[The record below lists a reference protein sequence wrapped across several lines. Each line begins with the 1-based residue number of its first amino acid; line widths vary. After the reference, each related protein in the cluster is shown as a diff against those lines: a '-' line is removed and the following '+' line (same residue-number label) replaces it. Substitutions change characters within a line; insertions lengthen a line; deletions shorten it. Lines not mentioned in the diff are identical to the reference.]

1 LAYDTLLAAFRSFH
15 SSSRNANEAKAVPEA
30 PKVSGIPYTSLTVG
44 APREIF
50 PDERRV
56 SLTPH
61 NVTLL
66 KKKGFAHVLV
76 EKHAGAQ
83 AQFLDEEYIAAGAA
97 IVSRNELFDRTDIML
112 KVQAPSVADEAKGMK
127 EGSTV
132 ISFLYPAKNKAVV
145 DALASRK
152 VNAFAM
158 DMIPRISRAQTFD
171 ALSSMANIAGYK
183 AVLEASNHFG
193 RYLTGQVTAAGK
205 IPPGKVL
212 VIGAGVAGL
221 SAIATARRLGA
232 IVRGFDTRSAAR
244 EQVQSLG
251 AEFLEVSIEEEGGG
265 AGGYAKEMSKEFIEA
280 EMALFLEQCKEVD
293 IVITTALIP
302 GRPAPKLI
310 LDYMVAAMKHGSV
323 IVDMAAE
330 AGGNCEATVPGK
342 LIVKN
347 GVTIIGYTD
356 LPSRLPTQSSTLYSN
371 NITKFL
377 LSIGENNAF
386 NIDLTDEVV
395 RGSIVVHQGA
405 ILPPVPRPAPPPA
418 ARPTPTVEEKA
429 ETLAITPWQK
439 ATREIATVTAGM
451 GSVVALGKMTGA
463 AFMSNF
469 FTFGLAGLVGYR
481 VVWGVAPALHSPLM
495 SVTNAISGM
504 VGVGGLFVMG
514 GGYLPET
521 VPQVLGA
528 LSVLLASVN
537 VAGGFVITKRMLDM
551 FKRPT
556 DPPEYSWLY
565 GIPAVVF
572 TGGFLAAASTG
583 MAGLV
588 QAGYLTSSMLCI
600 ASLSGLASQATA
612 RQGNALG
619 ILGVGSGILASL
631 LAVGFPPA
639 LLAQFAGL
647 ATIGG
652 TIGAIL
658 GRRITATELPQMVAA
673 LHSVVGLAAVF
684 TSIGSVLADPSHLST
699 LHLVTAYLGV
709 IIGGITFTGSIV
721 AFLKLAGKMGSRP
734 LMMPG
739 KHIINSGLLGANVLT
754 MAAFVTAAPTVPLVA
769 AGYLGASTVLSFIKG
784 FTTTAAI
791 GGADMPVVITVLN
804 AYSGFALVAEGFM
817 LDNPLLT
824 TVGSLIGVSGT
835 ILSYIMCVAMN
846 RSIINVLFGGIGTV
860 APSEVTQIEGT
871 VTKTNIEDTVEAL
884 ANSESVILVVGYGMA
899 VAKAQ
904 YPIAE
909 ICAMLR
915 AKGIKVRFAIHPVA
929 GRMPGQCNVLLAE
942 ASVPYD
948 IVLEMDE
955 INDDFNETDVTLVIG
970 ANDTVNPISLE
981 PGSPI
986 AGMPV
991 LHAWKSKQVIVMKR
1005 GMSSGYAD
1013 VPNPM
1018 FFMPN
1023 TKMLFGDAKDTCDAL
1038 KRGLEQRA

>member
-1 LAYDTLLAAFRSFH
+1 
-15 SSSRNANEAKAVPEA
+15 
-30 PKVSGIPYTSLTVG
+30 
-44 APREIF
+44 
-50 PDERRV
+50 
-56 SLTPH
+56 
-61 NVTLL
+61 
-66 KKKGFAHVLV
+66 
-76 EKHAGAQ
+76 
-83 AQFLDEEYIAAGAA
+83 
-97 IVSRNELFDRTDIML
+97 ML
-112 KVQAPSVADEAKGMK
+112 KVQAPSVAEEAKGMK

-280 EMALFLEQCKEVD
+280 EMALFLEQCKDVD

-302 GRPAPKLI
+302 GKPAPKLI
-310 LDYMVAAMKHGSV
+310 LDYMVAAMKQGSV

-342 LIVKN
+342 LVVKN

-405 ILPPVPRPAPPPA
+405 ILPPAPRPTPPAA
-418 ARPTPTVEEKA
+418 ARPTPKVEEKV

-451 GSVVALGKMTGA
+451 GSAVALGKMTGA

-521 VPQVLGA
+521 IPQVLGA
-528 LSVLLASVN
+528 LSVLLASV
-537 VAGGFVITKRMLDM
+537 M
-551 FKRPT
+551 
-556 DPPEYSWLY
+556 
-565 GIPAVVF
+565 
-572 TGGFLAAASTG
+572 
-583 MAGLV
+583 
-588 QAGYLTSSMLCI
+588 
-600 ASLSGLASQATA
+600 
-612 RQGNALG
+612 
-619 ILGVGSGILASL
+619 
-631 LAVGFPPA
+631 
-639 LLAQFAGL
+639 
-647 ATIGG
+647 
-652 TIGAIL
+652 
-658 GRRITATELPQMVAA
+658 
-673 LHSVVGLAAVF
+673 
-684 TSIGSVLADPSHLST
+684 
-699 LHLVTAYLGV
+699 
-709 IIGGITFTGSIV
+709 
-721 AFLKLAGKMGSRP
+721 
-734 LMMPG
+734 
-739 KHIINSGLLGANVLT
+739 
-754 MAAFVTAAPTVPLVA
+754 
-769 AGYLGASTVLSFIKG
+769 
-784 FTTTAAI
+784 
-791 GGADMPVVITVLN
+791 
-804 AYSGFALVAEGFM
+804 
-817 LDNPLLT
+817 
-824 TVGSLIGVSGT
+824 
-835 ILSYIMCVAMN
+835 
-846 RSIINVLFGGIGTV
+846 
-860 APSEVTQIEGT
+860 
-871 VTKTNIEDTVEAL
+871 
-884 ANSESVILVVGYGMA
+884 
-899 VAKAQ
+899 
-904 YPIAE
+904 
-909 ICAMLR
+909 
-915 AKGIKVRFAIHPVA
+915 
-929 GRMPGQCNVLLAE
+929 
-942 ASVPYD
+942 
-948 IVLEMDE
+948 
-955 INDDFNETDVTLVIG
+955 
-970 ANDTVNPISLE
+970 
-981 PGSPI
+981 
-986 AGMPV
+986 
-991 LHAWKSKQVIVMKR
+991 
-1005 GMSSGYAD
+1005 
-1013 VPNPM
+1013 
-1018 FFMPN
+1018 
-1023 TKMLFGDAKDTCDAL
+1023 
-1038 KRGLEQRA
+1038 